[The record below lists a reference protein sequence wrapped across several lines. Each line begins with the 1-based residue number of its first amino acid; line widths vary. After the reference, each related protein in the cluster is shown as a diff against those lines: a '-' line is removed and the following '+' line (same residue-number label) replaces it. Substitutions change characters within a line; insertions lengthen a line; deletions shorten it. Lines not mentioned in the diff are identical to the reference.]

1 MPLGRKG
8 KRRSKKVV
16 KAEKEEDREPR
27 RASVDSILG
36 RKLREAP
43 DVIPEPSRESFDVA
57 LKTPE
62 RAGKLPPLQKQPEPV
77 AESSSEEEIEY
88 FDGNGAKTGGAA
100 DSPKKVEAVEKV
112 ETVKEA
118 VKEAVGSGPSRSTPK
133 PGKRRSVDKAIFQK
147 SPKPGRGAGEGG
159 DDEFDY
165 AFEGKPRD
173 GKTHKREFVA
183 KEAPQNLFMSRQNNA
198 GVILEEEVEEAAEDK
213 SRQTREK
220 SIEMTTEQWSAI
232 IDIQYEDDE
241 TKEVYTFEETLIY
254 EEAVAAL
261 QPELNAAYETVD
273 DYELSCCLTWNS
285 WFKNKFSKPEFVTKE
300 KRCLVLLSETEF
312 EKQDA
317 RHESILASIYCAIF
331 GEDPANVKRFGK
343 HWEQI
348 GFQDHNPTT
357 DLRGTGM
364 LGLVQILFFVENC
377 FNMTKVIFDYSQN
390 AHYGFPFCAVALNI
404 SGLGLDLLKEGCF
417 DEPAIDVGGLHT
429 AFMMWYCGALNVFFR
444 TWKDAR
450 CTMEEA
456 GHVMDILRTQMLS
469 KATIRRVMME
479 GSVVSESYI
488 PKDDDEMEME
498 MEMGEGE
505 EVDVEFDRI

>member
-1 MPLGRKG
+1 M
-8 KRRSKKVV
+8 
-16 KAEKEEDREPR
+16 
-27 RASVDSILG
+27 
-36 RKLREAP
+36 
-43 DVIPEPSRESFDVA
+43 
-57 LKTPE
+57 
-62 RAGKLPPLQKQPEPV
+62 QKQPEPL

-88 FDGNGAKTGGAA
+88 FDGNGSKTGGAA

-261 QPELNAAYETVD
+261 QPELHAAYETVD

-317 RHESILASIYCAIF
+317 RHDLWPRSTAIF
-331 GEDPANVKRFGK
+331 GGTLPTSRGLASTGSDY
-343 HWEQI
+343 
-348 GFQDHNPTT
+348 FQGHNPTT
-357 DLRGTGM
+357 DLRARDA
-364 LGLVQILFFVENC
+364 GL
-377 FNMTKVIFDYSQN
+377 
-390 AHYGFPFCAVALNI
+390 A
-404 SGLGLDLLKEGCF
+404 
-417 DEPAIDVGGLHT
+417 
-429 AFMMWYCGALNVFFR
+429 
-444 TWKDAR
+444 
-450 CTMEEA
+450 
-456 GHVMDILRTQMLS
+456 
-469 KATIRRVMME
+469 
-479 GSVVSESYI
+479 
-488 PKDDDEMEME
+488 
-498 MEMGEGE
+498 
-505 EVDVEFDRI
+505 